1 MNRLQYFRSFLIQ
14 HRIWIVCGIAIVIL
28 ILWPFSQTVKAE
40 TRHISIDA
48 TQFEFAPGRVEVNYG
63 NHVVITLTSS
73 DVVHGFYLDGY
84 GIEQRVVPGVS
95 QRIEFTAN
103 QAGKFR
109 FRCSVSCG
117 SIHPFMIGE
126 LVVSPNWPMLQAIG
140 IMGIAL
146 VGTFVHLWHDKGVHD
161 VQTGQAA

>member
-1 MNRLQYFRSFLIQ
+1 MNGSQYLRSFLSQ
-14 HRIWIVCGIAIVIL
+14 HRIWIVCGIAIFIL
-28 ILWPFSQTVKAE
+28 MLWPFPQTVNAK
-40 TRHISIDA
+40 TRHISIEA

-63 NHVVITLTSS
+63 DRVVITFTSA

-84 GIEQRVVPGVS
+84 GIERRVVPGVS
-95 QRIEFTAN
+95 QQIEFTAS

-117 SIHPFMIGE
+117 SMHPFMIGE
-126 LVVSPNWPMLQAIG
+126 LLVGPNWPMLQTIG

-146 VGTFVHLWHDKGVHD
+146 VGTFVHIWHDKGVHD